1 MRESAK
7 HLKNQ
12 LNIQIGLIEEKLKMD
27 VLSIFGPIMPS
38 LEDDVKEA
46 VEKTQSR
53 TKGIA
58 IIHDT
63 PGGVVEVV
71 ERMVKILRHHYKE
84 VVFIIPNRAMSAG
97 TVFALS
103 GDKIYM
109 NYFSC
114 LGPIDPQ
121 IERIS
126 VDGQRKL
133 IPALSYV
140 NQYKKLMEKAQ
151 SGNLNSVEFS
161 LLKEQFNLSELET
174 FIQAVEL
181 TEDLLKTWLV
191 EYKFKNWKVTEASQ
205 SKVTIKIKRKRAKEI
220 AGQLSDYTL
229 WHSHSRMIDKE
240 TLEKIGL
247 KINDFSEIEGLEA
260 LVNNYYGLL
269 TDFMQNEKIGLFI
282 HNKEHF

>member
-1 MRESAK
+1 MRESTK
-7 HLKNQ
+7 HLKSQ
-12 LNIQIGLIEEKLKMD
+12 LNIQIAKIEDALAMD
-27 VLSIFGPIMPS
+27 VLSIFGPIVPS

-46 VEKTQSR
+46 VEKIPSR
-53 TKGIA
+53 KKAIA
-58 IIHDT
+58 VIHDT

-71 ERMVKILRHHYKE
+71 ERMVKILRYHYKE

-121 IERIS
+121 IERNI
-126 VDGQRKL
+126 DGKPRL
-133 IPALSYV
+133 VPALSYV
-140 NQYKKLMEKAQ
+140 NQYNKIVQKSQNGTLD
-151 SGNLNSVEFS
+151 SVEFS

-191 EYKFKNWKVTEASQ
+191 EYKFKNWRVTETNQ
-205 SKVTIKIKRKRAKEI
+205 IKITKKIKQERAKEI
-220 AGQLSDYTL
+220 AKNLSDYKR

-247 KINDFSEIEGLEA
+247 KINDFSEIDGLKE
-260 LVNNYYGLL
+260 LVDNYYGLL
-269 TDFMQNEKIGLFI
+269 TDFMQNEDIPLFI